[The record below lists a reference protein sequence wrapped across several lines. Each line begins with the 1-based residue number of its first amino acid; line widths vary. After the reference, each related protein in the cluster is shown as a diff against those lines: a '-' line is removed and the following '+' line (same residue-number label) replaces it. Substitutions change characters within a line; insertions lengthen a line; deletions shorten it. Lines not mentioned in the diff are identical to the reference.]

1 MVTWMA
7 VRTVCTYE
15 YEADIPRLVKRRL
28 RKAGFPFLL
37 QDEENKRSASA
48 KTETDEEADA
58 WCTAVAELLLYDI
71 AHFELARLV
80 NDLPIPLEQKKMV
93 LPEAIKSARSIGS
106 TQTLKREIAA
116 YYEETGS
123 LVLEGYVRFRM
134 KDIQKAWE
142 LSVIRTTEELLIK
155 NEYLELMSV
164 LSAFVQLQPP
174 RIKDVSVI
182 LNPDGSCTLTDDMDS
197 RVDYEKCTGDG
208 VVSVLVGLAP
218 ERITV
223 YDLSGGKSTMLA
235 EILIRVFE
243 DRVRFFK

>member
-1 MVTWMA
+1 MA
-7 VRTVCTYE
+7 VRTVGTYE
-15 YEADIPRLVKRRL
+15 YDADISRLVRRRL
-28 RKAGFPFLL
+28 KKLSSSLTLREGSG
-37 QDEENKRSASA
+37 KRTAEA
-48 KTETDEEADA
+48 QIETDTEADA
-58 WCTAVAELLLYDI
+58 WCEAVAEVLLYDV

-80 NDLPIPLEQKKMV
+80 NDLPISLEQKRLA
-93 LPEAIKSARSIGS
+93 LPEAIKSARGVG
-106 TQTLKREIAA
+106 TMQTLKREIAA
-116 YYEETGS
+116 HYEENDA

-134 KDIQKAWE
+134 KEVQKAWE
-142 LSVIRTTEELLIK
+142 FTVIRAVEELLIK
-155 NEYLELMSV
+155 NEYLELMNV

-182 LNPDGSCTLTDDMDS
+182 LNPDGSCTLTDDMNS

-208 VVSVLVGLAP
+208 VVSILVGLAP

>member
-1 MVTWMA
+1 MA
-7 VRTVCTYE
+7 VRAVCTYE
-15 YEADIPRLVKRRL
+15 YDADIPRLVKRRL
-28 RKAGFPFLL
+28 KKLDPSLSLREGSGKRTAEA
-37 QDEENKRSASA
+37 QVETAEEM
-48 KTETDEEADA
+48 DA
-58 WCTAVAELLLYDI
+58 WCEAVAEVLLYDV

-80 NDLPIPLEQKKMV
+80 NDLPISLEQKKLA
-93 LPEAIKSARSIGS
+93 LPEVIKSARSVGMV
-106 TQTLKREIAA
+106 QTLKREVAA
-116 YYEETGS
+116 HYDENDT
-123 LVLEGYVRFRM
+123 LILEGYVRFRM
-134 KDIQKAWE
+134 KDVQRAWE
-142 LSVIRTTEELLIK
+142 FTVIRAVEELLIK

-182 LNPDGSCTLTDDMDS
+182 LNPDGSCTLTDDMNS

-208 VVSVLVGLAP
+208 VVSILVGLAP

-223 YDLSGGKSTMLA
+223 YDLSGGKSTTLA

>member
-1 MVTWMA
+1 MA
-7 VRTVCTYE
+7 VRTVGTYE
-15 YEADIPRLVKRRL
+15 YDADIPRLIRR
-28 RKAGFPFLL
+28 RIKKSGGFLTL
-37 QDEENKRSASA
+37 HEIDGKHTASA
-48 KTETDEEADA
+48 DLETEQEADI
-58 WCTAVAELLLYDI
+58 WCTAVAEVLLYDI

-80 NDLPIPLEQKKMV
+80 NDLPISLEQKKLV
-93 LPEAIKSARSIGS
+93 LPEAIKSARSIG
-106 TQTLKREIAA
+106 TLQTLKREIAA
-116 YYEETGS
+116 HYEENDH

-134 KDIQKAWE
+134 KDVQKAWE
-142 LSVIRTTEELLIK
+142 LTVIRTTEELLIK

-174 RIKDVSVI
+174 RVKDVSVI
-182 LNPDGSCTLTDDMDS
+182 LNPDGSCTLTDDMNS
-197 RVDYEKCTGDG
+197 RVDYDKCTGDG
-208 VVSVLVGLAP
+208 VVSILVGLAP